1 MKIFYLFIL
10 FSCSASAADFI
21 VLKRGSTNT
30 RLVETLGQYSV
41 LLTDLN
47 KFVLTETGELRI
59 SLTGKPE
66 PKHDDLGKGF
76 RVKTAGYIRFYQTF
90 NRVSKIE
97 LNNRSKAYCPKF
109 SSLSLLADFLILEK
123 KRDRSWSLTRTPTLS
138 VSLSLLVLGLLRY

>member
-109 SSLSLLADFLILEK
+109 SSLSLLADFFDFGKEERPELELNENPNPECK
-123 KRDRSWSLTRTPTLS
+123 S
-138 VSLSLLVLGLLRY
+138 